1 MSVMA
6 DFISRE
12 ELAKMIDHSLL
23 KPELTRQQTADGIQI
38 ALKHRVAAVTVK
50 PCDVALAAEMV
61 SGSSVKVNPVIGFPL
76 GYDTTLTKVFATS
89 EAMVHGAHEIDMVIN
104 IGALLGGEDDL
115 VQEDIA
121 AVVKAA
127 DDAPVKVILEIAYLN
142 NDQIV
147 RACQLCEA
155 AGARFVKTS
164 SGFAASGYTL
174 EALKL
179 MRASVSAQVQVK
191 AAHGVRTLDDALAVR
206 AVGVTRFGA
215 TQTEKI
221 MAEWETRFGK

>member
-1 MSVMA
+1 MS

-23 KPELTRQQTADGIQI
+23 KPEITRQQTAAGIEV
-38 ALKHRVAAVTVK
+38 ALKHNVAAVTVK
-50 PCDVALAAEMV
+50 PCYVALAVEQVA
-61 SGSSVKVNPVIGFPL
+61 GSSVKVNPVIGFPL

-89 EAMVHGAHEIDMVIN
+89 EAVIRGAHEIDMVIN
-104 IGALLGGEDDL
+104 IGALLGGDDDL

-121 AVVKAA
+121 SVVKAA
-127 DDAPVKVILEIAYLN
+127 GDCAVKVILEIAYLTN
-142 NDQIV
+142 EQIV
-147 RACQLCEA
+147 CACKLCEA
-155 AGARFVKTS
+155 AGASFVKTS
-164 SGFAASGYTL
+164 SGFAASGYTI

-179 MRASVSAQVQVK
+179 MRASVSEKVQVK
-191 AAHGVRTLDDALAVR
+191 AAHGVRCLDDALAVR

-221 MAEWETRFGK
+221 MAEWETRFG